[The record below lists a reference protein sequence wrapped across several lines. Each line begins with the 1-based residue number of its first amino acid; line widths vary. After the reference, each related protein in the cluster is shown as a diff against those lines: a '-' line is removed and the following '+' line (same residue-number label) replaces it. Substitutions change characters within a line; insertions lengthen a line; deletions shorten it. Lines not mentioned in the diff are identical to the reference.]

1 MESSREPSNE
11 AWKKFLRRHGKATLS
26 FVGAIAV
33 AVIVALYVFLRVVA
47 DAQATGLVPVM
58 LGQWTI
64 GYLFTFV
71 LTLIL
76 WELVFLAS
84 WVGPAAAVV
93 YLRWYRNLPEEERK
107 EYEGGS
113 RRGRS
118 AGRDSGFSFFVGLVW
133 LVIVW
138 TTGIWNLAFQAW
150 TFNDLVFSLLT
161 ACLWVLLIVGVFGAM
176 YVVWSLR
183 KD

>member
-1 MESSREPSNE
+1 MESSKEPSNE

-26 FVGAIAV
+26 FIGAIAV
-33 AVIVALYVFLRVVA
+33 AAIVAIYVFLRVVA
-47 DAQATGLVPVM
+47 DAQTTGLVPVM
-58 LGQWTI
+58 FGEWTV

-76 WELVFLAS
+76 WELVFLVS
-84 WVGPAAAVV
+84 WAGPAAAVV
-93 YLRWYRNLPEEERK
+93 YLQWYKKLPEEERN

-113 RRGRS
+113 HRGRS
-118 AGRDSGFSFFVGLVW
+118 ARRDNGFSFFVGLVW
-133 LVIVW
+133 LIIVW
-138 TTGIWNLAFQAW
+138 TTGRWNLAFQAW

-161 ACLWVLLIVGVFGAM
+161 AFLRVLLIVGILGTM
-176 YVVWSLR
+176 YVIGFLR